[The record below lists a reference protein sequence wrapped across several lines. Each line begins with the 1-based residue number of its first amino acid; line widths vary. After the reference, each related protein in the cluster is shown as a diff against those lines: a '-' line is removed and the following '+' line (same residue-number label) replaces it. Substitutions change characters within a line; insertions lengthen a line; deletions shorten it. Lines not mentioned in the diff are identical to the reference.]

1 LNGERTARR
10 RLIAAEDGMAGTDK
24 AWASGLSRRNA
35 VRALAGFMAGSPLA
49 RSQQDPFHDHS
60 RVPGLSEMVTAFDFE
75 PVAYARML
83 RQNSDFMDHGA
94 DSEFTLRR
102 NRQAF
107 DWVELTPSGVA
118 GGGPVNTEIDFF
130 DSKMP
135 FPIMVAPSSLQ
146 GQLHPDGELAMHV
159 GTTAANCKMLVSN
172 ASSNP
177 IEKIGAAAKGPM
189 WFQLY
194 PKENL
199 DSDREALEAA
209 QAAGCTG
216 VVVTV
221 DVQAVSYER
230 DLHDRHLLNSGA
242 VTRRG
247 GRGPARTASTRK
259 PNPYGVSESRM
270 WYEWKFFEQIRP
282 MIKGPMLAKGI
293 LTPEDARL
301 SIEHGCDGVY
311 VSNHGGRS
319 LDYAP
324 STLEVL
330 PGIVDAV
337 GGRVPVIFDSG
348 VRRGADVLKALALG
362 AKAVCLGRAP
372 RWGLAAYGPEGVQ
385 RVIEIVH
392 AELVQAMA
400 YTGRTSIESIN
411 RSIVKTDFS

>member
-1 LNGERTARR
+1 MGRIEH
-10 RLIAAEDGMAGTDK
+10 
-24 AWASGLSRRNA
+24 AWGGSLSRRNA
-35 VRALAGFMAGSPLA
+35 FRALAGFMASSPLL

-60 RVPGLSEMVTAFDFE
+60 RVPSLEEMVTAFDFE

-83 RQNSDFMDHGA
+83 RQNYDFMGHGA

-107 DWVELTPSGVA
+107 DWVELVPHGIASG
-118 GGGPVNTEIDFF
+118 GSINTEIDFF
-130 DSKMP
+130 GSKMP

-146 GQLHPDGELAMHV
+146 SQLHPDGELAMHV
-159 GTTAANCKMLVSN
+159 GTTGANAKMLVSN
-172 ASSNP
+172 ASSYP
-177 IEKIGAAAKGPM
+177 IDKIGAAAKGPM

-194 PKENL
+194 PKQEL
-199 DSDREALEAA
+199 DDNREAIEAA
-209 QAAGCTG
+209 QTAGCTG

-230 DLHDRHLLNSGA
+230 DLHDRHLVGSGGA
-242 VTRRG
+242 TPRRG
-247 GRGPARTASTRK
+247 SRGAARAPR
-259 PNPYGVSESRM
+259 NPYGAPESRM
-270 WYEWKFFEQIRP
+270 WYEWKLFDQIRP

-293 LTPEDARL
+293 LTPEDARI
-301 SIEHGCDGVY
+301 SIDHGCDGVY

-330 PGIVDAV
+330 PAIVDAV

-372 RWGLAAYGPEGVQ
+372 RWGLAAYGPPGVQ
-385 RVIEIVH
+385 KVIEIVH

-400 YTGRTSIESIN
+400 YAGRTSIESIN
-411 RSIVKTDFS
+411 KGIVRTDFA